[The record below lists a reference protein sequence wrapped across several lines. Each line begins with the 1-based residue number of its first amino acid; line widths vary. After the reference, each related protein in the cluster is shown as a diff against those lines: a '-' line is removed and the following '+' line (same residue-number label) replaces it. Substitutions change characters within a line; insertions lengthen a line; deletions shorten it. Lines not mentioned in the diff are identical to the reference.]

1 MKGFNVMTAKEYLLR
16 IEEIEVK
23 IKQKT
28 EERQELLERA
38 TPITT
43 SFGYDKVQTS
53 PQHDKMAELVTKAT
67 DMEGEIALMVISLL
81 DERNKIVNQI
91 HELNTPLYI
100 TVLYKKYVKHKKLEE
115 IASEI
120 DYSYQYVKELH
131 GYALK
136 EFAKVHIDV
145 LQSVY

>member
-1 MKGFNVMTAKEYLLR
+1 MTAKEYLLR